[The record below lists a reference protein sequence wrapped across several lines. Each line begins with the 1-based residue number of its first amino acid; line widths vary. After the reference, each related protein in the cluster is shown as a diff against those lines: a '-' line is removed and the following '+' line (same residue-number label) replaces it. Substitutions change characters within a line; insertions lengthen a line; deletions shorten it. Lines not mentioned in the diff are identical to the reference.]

1 MDYHPDTGS
10 IRSRSF
16 TNINLPPHMTL
27 EMLLT
32 KDNFWR
38 DIKSPFNQEM
48 KVISKMF
55 HIHPL
60 TAEDIMSHEIREKCD
75 VFRHYMFVCYRTFLH
90 DCEQLLKPPVTFYNI
105 VAKKHVLTFHF
116 GHVPHVNHVQQ
127 RVKQLQDYIE
137 VQIESEVDAIDDL
150 VLLCKSDQSD
160 MILLDVV
167 RGLMKRILAE
177 VISASSSPQQDE
189 MVDGRIYSD
198 VGLYLDD
205 VQDHILTML
214 QNLSHYETVLARSE
228 PNYLARISIELTQ
241 TSNSTN
247 HVIGRLTIFAAVLL
261 PMNLITGLW
270 GHECQSAWQGL

>member
-1 MDYHPDTGS
+1 
-10 IRSRSF
+10 
-16 TNINLPPHMTL
+16 
-27 EMLLT
+27 
-32 KDNFWR
+32 
-38 DIKSPFNQEM
+38 M

-105 VAKKHVLTFHF
+105 VAKKHFHF

-137 VQIESEVDAIDDL
+137 VTIFAPMIQQIESEVDAIDDL

-160 MILLDVV
+160 MILRIGTCRKRVIHMVRLLVDVV

-247 HVIGRLTIFAAVLL
+247 HVIGRLTIFAAAYGGMNVKV
-261 PMNLITGLW
+261 PGKDYDNLIYFFWTVLSLAVFAILSLGL
-270 GHECQSAWQGL
+270 ARRLKLI